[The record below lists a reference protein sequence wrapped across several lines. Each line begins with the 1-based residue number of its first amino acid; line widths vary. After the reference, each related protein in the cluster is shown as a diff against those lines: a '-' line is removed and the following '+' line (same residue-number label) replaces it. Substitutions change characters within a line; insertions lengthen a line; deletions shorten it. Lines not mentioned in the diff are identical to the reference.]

1 MKSIDLAGLSFK
13 PGRNV
18 RLADFDPAATCGL
31 DMKDD
36 GRTKLRDDIERLA
49 ALQEVLYAQGHHA
62 LLVIFQGMDA
72 AGKDGAIKHVMSG
85 VNPQGVDVT
94 SFKTPS
100 VEELA
105 HDYLWRCARVL
116 PERGRI
122 GIFNRSYY
130 EEVIVVR
137 VHAALLESERLPVRG
152 NAATLWKERF
162 EDIVAFERH
171 LARNGTLVL
180 KFFLHISK
188 DEQRRRLLKRIDT
201 PEKHWKLS
209 PSDVRERSFWDS
221 YQNAYEEMLSHTSS
235 EAAPWYVVP
244 ANRKR
249 VARAAVASVIVDRLQ
264 GLDLA
269 YPPVSEQ
276 HRAQI
281 LAERER
287 LTEPDEPAHGRA
299 PQSKLS

>member
-1 MKSIDLAGLSFK
+1 MKSIDAASLTFK
-13 PGRNV
+13 RGRNV
-18 RLADFDPAATCGL
+18 RLADFDPGSTCGW
-31 DMKDD
+31 DTKDD

-49 ALQEVLYAQGHHA
+49 ALQEVLYAQTRHA

-100 VEELA
+100 AEELA
-105 HDYLWRCARVL
+105 HDYLWRCTRVL

-130 EEVIVVR
+130 EEVVVVR
-137 VHAALLESERLPVRG
+137 VHAPLLEGERLPASS
-152 NAATLWKERF
+152 NPANIWKERF

-180 KFFLHISK
+180 KFFLNISK
-188 DEQRRRLLKRIDT
+188 DEQRKRLLKRIDT
-201 PEKHWKLS
+201 PDKHWKLS

-221 YQNAYEEMLSHTSS
+221 YQHAYEEMLSHTSS
-235 EAAPWYVVP
+235 EAAPWYVIP
-244 ANRKR
+244 ANRKW
-249 VARAAVASVIVDRLQ
+249 VARAAVASVIVNRLQ
-264 GLDLA
+264 SLDLA
-269 YPPVSEQ
+269 YPPISDE

-287 LTEPDEPAHGRA
+287 LTEP
-299 PQSKLS
+299 S